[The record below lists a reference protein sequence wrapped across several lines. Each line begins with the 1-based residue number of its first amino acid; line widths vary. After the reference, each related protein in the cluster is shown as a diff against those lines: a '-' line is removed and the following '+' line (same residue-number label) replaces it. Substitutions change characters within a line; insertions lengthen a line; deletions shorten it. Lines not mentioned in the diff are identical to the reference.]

1 MSEDQN
7 VSENEMTPLDEVE
20 NRPALNEENI
30 ASLHPETVNSLT
42 ENENM
47 EVHHHPDLHH
57 NRKNFREYFLEF
69 IMIFLAVTMG
79 FIAENIRENI
89 TDHAKAKEYAHSLY
103 DDLKKDTSWFNLII
117 NIKTWRGLKFD
128 SLIAILESGDI
139 QKNSKLIYY
148 YNSFLTVNLPFKPN
162 DATIQQLRN
171 SGGLRYIKDPK
182 LYNIITTYY
191 NDCNFVLEREKE
203 NTLQFPID
211 LSSKLFRS
219 DVVIASSGITRDI
232 LNSVFMPDGNPQL
245 LTLDKQ
251 LLNEYLLY
259 VGTERKA
266 NDLSIYLLETR
277 IKDGLKNV
285 MATLQKEYNVQ

>member
-128 SLIAILESGDI
+128 SLISILESGDI

>member
-47 EVHHHPDLHH
+47 EVLHHPDLHH

-128 SLIAILESGDI
+128 SLISILESGDI

-259 VGTERKA
+259 VGAERKA

>member
-30 ASLHPETVNSLT
+30 ASLHPKTVNSLT

-47 EVHHHPDLHH
+47 EVLHHPDLHH

-128 SLIAILESGDI
+128 SLISILESGDI

-259 VGTERKA
+259 VGAERKA

>member
-30 ASLHPETVNSLT
+30 ASLHPKTVNSLT

-47 EVHHHPDLHH
+47 EVLHHPDLHH